1 MSRLLVTGIDFVVV
15 TALLFGIFFSISVAQ
30 YLVGGD
36 VIKLPHTGPVSSSF
50 AFFAVEVVYL
60 SACWAISGRTVGK
73 QVFGLRAIRADGAR
87 LGWWHAILRALWC
100 AV

>member
-1 MSRLLVTGIDFVVV
+1 MSAASRRARARAASGRRAGLVSRLLVTGIDFVVV

-50 AFFAVEVVYL
+50 AFFAQMSLPEYTTFVR
-60 SACWAISGRTVGK
+60 SSSSFSGCERSS
-73 QVFGLRAIRADGAR
+73 
-87 LGWWHAILRALWC
+87 
-100 AV
+100 